1 MAYKKEIKPWLK
13 ENGYTW
19 DDMDRFWEELIQTNP
34 KVSQL
39 AKSGVTWDQM
49 NMSVITSI
57 PTQKQRDEEQKI
69 KKEEEERL
77 KAEAEQKAKEEE
89 DYYWEHF
96 EEIMIRKIDAGERLT
111 EQEIRMIV
119 FETNEIERNKGENRR
134 WSRSVKSI
142 VEMCSRYFCVD
153 WEEGLTEYQENEFY
167 NQPYEVKKN
176 TYEKTITVTEWK
188 KVS

>member
-19 DDMDRFWEELIQTNP
+19 DDMDKLWEELKQTNP

-49 NMSVITSI
+49 NMSVITGL
-57 PTQKQRDEEQKI
+57 PTQKQRDEEQRLKR
-69 KKEEEERL
+69 EEEERL
-77 KAEAEQKAKEEE
+77 KSEAEQKAKTEE

-96 EEIMIRKIDAGERLT
+96 EEIMVQKIDAGEKLT
-111 EQEIRMIV
+111 EKELRTVV
-119 FETNEIERNKGENRR
+119 FETKEIERDKGENRR
-134 WSRSVKSI
+134 WTRNVNSI
-142 VEMCSRYFCVD
+142 VEMCGRYFCII
-153 WEEGLTEYQENEFY
+153 WEEGLTECQENEFY
-167 NQPYEVKKN
+167 CQPYEVCKV

-188 KVS
+188 KIS